1 IVLLGLHQQDYP
13 GTHRIE
19 DWPSWGVP
27 VFRWAKQQGAV
38 TGFAHSGWGLA
49 VKKEKLLTDEMP
61 PFDGIGANEY
71 IVTVTQNLV
80 DFISTV
86 DTPYAWELN
95 VWYHTLNAGYRTR
108 ISGETDFPCIYGE
121 RVGLGRSYV
130 RQSVRQSG
138 KLDYGDWIEG
148 IREGRNYVSD
158 GKSHLIDFRVNGLR
172 MGEGLSELRLA
183 SAGKVHAIANVA
195 ALLNE
200 KPGPKLPYDEKPY
213 WDVERAR
220 IGGSNKV
227 PVELV
232 VNGEAV
238 ARQDI
243 VADGAMHPVAFD
255 VEIAKSSW
263 VALRILP
270 SSHTN
275 PIFVMVGDQ
284 PIRVRKSV
292 EWCLRAVDQCWSQKA
307 PQIRLSERGEAE
319 RVYESARAAYRARL

>member
-1 IVLLGLHQQDYP
+1 
-13 GTHRIE
+13 
-19 DWPSWGVP
+19 
-27 VFRWAKQQGAV
+27 
-38 TGFAHSGWGLA
+38 
-49 VKKEKLLTDEMP
+49 
-61 PFDGIGANEY
+61 
-71 IVTVTQNLV
+71 
-80 DFISTV
+80 
-86 DTPYAWELN
+86 
-95 VWYHTLNAGYRTR
+95 GYRAR

-121 RVGLGRSYV
+121 RVGLGRSY
-130 RQSVRQSG
+130 VRQSG

-158 GKSHLIDFRVNGLR
+158 GKSHLIDFRVNGVR
-172 MGEGLSELRLA
+172 MGDGSSEVRLA
-183 SAGKVHAIANVA
+183 SPGKVHATADVA

-200 KPGPKLPYDEKPY
+200 KPSEKPGPAAPYDQKPY

-220 IGGSNKV
+220 IAGSNKV

-232 VNGEAV
+232 VNGEAI
-238 ARQDI
+238 ARQEI

-275 PIFVMVGDQ
+275 PIFAMIGDR